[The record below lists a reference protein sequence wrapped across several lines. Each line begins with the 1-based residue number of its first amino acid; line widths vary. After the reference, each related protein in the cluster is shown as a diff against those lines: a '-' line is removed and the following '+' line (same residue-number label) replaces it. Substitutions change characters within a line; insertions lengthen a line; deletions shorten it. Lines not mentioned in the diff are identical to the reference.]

1 MSTNENAL
9 KKRLFSRENIYLAIY
24 SVESYI
30 HDKFLLSDA
39 DKKAL
44 SLLHDKYNMENIN
57 RWIDALKKRINSIIM
72 NGRYIQAKVYFKPK
86 KYEAGRVRFRPM
98 HTTTLK
104 DYIAAVAMLNVL
116 IYEFDSDG
124 IMKKSIFAN
133 SISHNFYGNR
143 IAYKADQLF
152 KPWNIQYKKYTTY
165 ANEYFKEFHRNGDY
179 EWELALDIKDFFPS
193 IDLLCLYNFLCEKL
207 PVSYTKAERR
217 FACKIIEK
225 LLFVKIQNMNEDERK
240 IYLNRDIVPE
250 KISFAVGL
258 AQGLPQGYVFA
269 NLFMTKIEKI
279 YQKHFSGKMLFYVD
293 DSVIFTNSISS
304 VDEANKEIDS
314 VNMEISAYMESLY
327 DKGSEY
333 LSGVVRDFSNEMK
346 ANYRLEVYPVTSD
359 MENFNTKS
367 TLTSLSAGSNDE
379 VYIHCIGRETS
390 KTFYDVKT
398 IFSDEEVNILL
409 NKTVSIL
416 EILDKEL
423 EKLDKDDTNSGVK
436 KSYKDKLIRYKKFFN
451 YRKISL
457 ESREQINIEELF
469 KNFTGNISGKEE
481 CKVIEEFF
489 QKYNEDIL
497 EAIAHM
503 LTDSIQYD
511 GYTKDT
517 FISYLKEINK
527 KLFGWDNTTS
537 SYLHRIYAKNTCQ
550 PAHSSQYN
558 TLVQKASNVLDVK
571 NKTDIYRYNSIKDI
585 LRKESLYYYLEK
597 FFTKDDI
604 ETIKFVLNNTRE
616 IYRQCI
622 NTWLSFWM
630 RIEVSDEI
638 VLRKCDSSRLK
649 YFELRLLV
657 YLRNKHNNLKLFTFI
672 KDSCMDEKFNTD
684 IDYSLIQVLDIF
696 RVFVKDA
703 DKIDNL
709 ILVHKYVCDIWK
721 NGSKHLYFYTLHNQD
736 HAIDLIRNSVK
747 IVKAIDYININHLD
761 YYLLFM
767 ACYLHDISM
776 VTIPDFNIIKMDCA
790 VNDSLCSEF
799 LRKIK
804 DFDNNR
810 NAKEIKKLL
819 LDAYTKMDSYYENYV
834 RTNHAKDS
842 ANEIRNRA
850 ELNFIEYAEREIIA
864 EVAEAHGY
872 FIQDVY
878 NIKANSK
885 NKNFHIKFIKI
896 LLRLADLLDMCSYRI
911 SELVLNHNIDNM
923 EQISR
928 FHWLSHL
935 ATVECGINS
944 QYAVDGSCMKQ
955 FLHRHTIIEKI
966 NVKIKVALPQLC
978 EVEHNRCN
986 SFNLKKVDGNVLNIK
1001 CGEKCV
1007 SLQCNF
1013 LCKWFVAKNKYL
1025 VDELAALQLYLDSIP
1040 DNYFKPEIGVQIE
1053 ISDKSIL
1060 TEKQFSL
1067 LQSDVESLYWQRS
1080 VGI

>member
-279 YQKHFSGKMLFYVD
+279 YQEHFLGKMLFYVD

-304 VDEANKEIDS
+304 VDEVNNEIDS
-314 VNMEISAYMESLY
+314 INMEIAAYMESLY
-327 DKGSEY
+327 NKGSEY

-359 MENFNTKS
+359 RENFNTKS

-571 NKTDIYRYNSIKDI
+571 NKTDGYRYDIIKDI
-585 LRKESLYYYLEK
+585 LRKK
-597 FFTKDDI
+597 I
-604 ETIKFVLNNTRE
+604 
-616 IYRQCI
+616 
-622 NTWLSFWM
+622 
-630 RIEVSDEI
+630 
-638 VLRKCDSSRLK
+638 
-649 YFELRLLV
+649 
-657 YLRNKHNNLKLFTFI
+657 
-672 KDSCMDEKFNTD
+672 CM
-684 IDYSLIQVLDIF
+684 
-696 RVFVKDA
+696 
-703 DKIDNL
+703 
-709 ILVHKYVCDIWK
+709 
-721 NGSKHLYFYTLHNQD
+721 
-736 HAIDLIRNSVK
+736 
-747 IVKAIDYININHLD
+747 
-761 YYLLFM
+761 
-767 ACYLHDISM
+767 
-776 VTIPDFNIIKMDCA
+776 II
-790 VNDSLCSEF
+790 
-799 LRKIK
+799 
-804 DFDNNR
+804 
-810 NAKEIKKLL
+810 
-819 LDAYTKMDSYYENYV
+819 
-834 RTNHAKDS
+834 
-842 ANEIRNRA
+842 
-850 ELNFIEYAEREIIA
+850 
-864 EVAEAHGY
+864 
-872 FIQDVY
+872 
-878 NIKANSK
+878 
-885 NKNFHIKFIKI
+885 
-896 LLRLADLLDMCSYRI
+896 
-911 SELVLNHNIDNM
+911 
-923 EQISR
+923 
-928 FHWLSHL
+928 
-935 ATVECGINS
+935 
-944 QYAVDGSCMKQ
+944 
-955 FLHRHTIIEKI
+955 
-966 NVKIKVALPQLC
+966 
-978 EVEHNRCN
+978 
-986 SFNLKKVDGNVLNIK
+986 
-1001 CGEKCV
+1001 
-1007 SLQCNF
+1007 
-1013 LCKWFVAKNKYL
+1013 
-1025 VDELAALQLYLDSIP
+1025 
-1040 DNYFKPEIGVQIE
+1040 
-1053 ISDKSIL
+1053 
-1060 TEKQFSL
+1060 
-1067 LQSDVESLYWQRS
+1067 
-1080 VGI
+1080 